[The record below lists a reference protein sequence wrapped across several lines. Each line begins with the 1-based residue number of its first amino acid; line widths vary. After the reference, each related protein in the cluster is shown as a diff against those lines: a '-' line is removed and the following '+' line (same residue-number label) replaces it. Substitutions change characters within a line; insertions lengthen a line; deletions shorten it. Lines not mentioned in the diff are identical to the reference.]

1 MELNRE
7 ATINGVYFP
16 ERPHANLLL
25 YGGTNAPLPPPPND
39 GPAWHYLGEE
49 NFQRGDVGRIGVNV
63 NEVLD
68 GIERDGFF
76 IQRGEFRVEQ
86 ESAIAA
92 ATLNAFGLPIRAS
105 PGTGCIDRCPRV
117 RDADRQLLHQV

>member
-1 MELNRE
+1 M
-7 ATINGVYFP
+7 VYIFQSDHTP
-16 ERPHANLLL
+16 IYCFMGER
-25 YGGTNAPLPPPPND
+25 NAPLPPPPND

-76 IQRGEFRVEQ
+76 IQRGEFRVEVQ
-86 ESAIAA
+86 ESAQ
-92 ATLNAFGLPIRAS
+92 LP
-105 PGTGCIDRCPRV
+105 PR
-117 RDADRQLLHQV
+117 R